1 MVWRKFSKKDLEETK
16 NKFESEGY
24 TYQWLAMASE
34 VIILTLGRDWFWK
47 YVGKENH
54 NETYF
59 WPKKEGKLDG
69 DEHNSRVTKLGDML
83 YALKDYE
90 GYEYF
95 IDSLKKRNLQST
107 IFELQ
112 TAHLFHMN
120 GHSIKFIEESKEK
133 MKDYDLQ
140 ATIDGIII
148 NVEAKS
154 KRASSILNE
163 RRLEKTLKNAQ
174 KQLPKIDSNVIFV
187 EIPEDWS
194 KKDNSRTLIEK
205 CIKNFFKD
213 FSHIHKIF
221 ILFQTWKKIN
231 GENCHLVALYEYNN
245 QTIKNPVLEEKIL
258 ATSNVPKDITPE
270 NQDYKPSFL

>member
-1 MVWRKFSKKDLEETK
+1 
-16 NKFESEGY
+16 
-24 TYQWLAMASE
+24 
-34 VIILTLGRDWFWK
+34 
-47 YVGKENH
+47 
-54 NETYF
+54 
-59 WPKKEGKLDG
+59 
-69 DEHNSRVTKLGDML
+69 
-83 YALKDYE
+83 
-90 GYEYF
+90 
-95 IDSLKKRNLQST
+95 
-107 IFELQ
+107 
-112 TAHLFHMN
+112 
-120 GHSIKFIEESKEK
+120 

>member
-245 QTIKNPVLEEKIL
+245 KTIKNPVLEEKIL